1 MLYYLKYIGLGI
13 FKRIINVTK
22 RSGLI
27 HDANFHMYHINECV
41 SVSSIPTKENYDIIS
56 AFDVVIGFIEPNE
69 YRNWEIEWINDT
81 IIKYYGIP
89 VPDYMPPSKESYQ
102 KLFEI
107 IDKIHAENPVAR
119 ILIHCYAGKG
129 RSNCGAAAY
138 LMYKHGMN
146 SEQAIAL
153 VEKKNPR
160 SHMNGWQKGSLQ
172 DLDEYIP
179 RV

>member
-1 MLYYLKYIGLGI
+1 MLYYLRYIGLGI

-22 RSGLI
+22 RTGLI
-27 HDANFHMYHINECV
+27 HDSKFYMYHINDSV
-41 SVSSIPTKENYDIIS
+41 SVSSIPTKDHFGSVSI
-56 AFDVVIGFIEPNE
+56 FDAIIGFIEPNE
-69 YRNWEIEWINDT
+69 YRNWEIEWINNT

-89 VPDYMPPSKESYQ
+89 VPDYMPPSKENY
-102 KLFEI
+102 KILFDI
-107 IDKIHAENPVAR
+107 IDKIHAENPNAR

-146 SEQAIAL
+146 SKEAIAL

-160 SHMNGWQKGSLQ
+160 SHMNSWQKNSL
-172 DLDEYIP
+172 LNLENYIQ